1 MQRAKRAADGVDYTL
16 AGGVDDRLSQI
27 LEFQGEG
34 VVNKIFG
41 EGQIILHLRM

>member
-1 MQRAKRAADGVDYTL
+1 MQRAKCAADGVDHTL
-16 AGGVDDRLSQI
+16 ACGMDDRLSQI

-41 EGQIILHLRM
+41 EGQIVLHLRT